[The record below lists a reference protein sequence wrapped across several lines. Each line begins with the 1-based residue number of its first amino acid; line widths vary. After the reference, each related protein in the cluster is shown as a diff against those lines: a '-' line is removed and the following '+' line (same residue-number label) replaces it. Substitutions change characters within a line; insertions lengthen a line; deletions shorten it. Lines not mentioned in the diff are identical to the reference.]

1 MTERYRKN
9 ADKVPVFETD
19 ADVVRTVALV
29 VLYTLGI
36 LAAVAGLIL
45 VFTHPGAAPGPTPFL
60 ITGPT
65 LGDQS

>member
-1 MTERYRKN
+1 MTERYHQN

-29 VLYTLGI
+29 VPYTLGI

-45 VFTHPGAAPGPTPFL
+45 LFTHPGNAPGPTPFL

-65 LGDQS
+65 VGTHS

>member
-1 MTERYRKN
+1 MIESYRSN
-9 ADKVPVFETD
+9 ADKIPVFETD

-29 VLYTLGI
+29 VLYALGI

-65 LGDQS
+65 VGRQS

>member
-1 MTERYRKN
+1 MTERYRQN

-36 LAAVAGLIL
+36 LAAAGLIL
-45 VFTHPGAAPGPTPFL
+45 LFTHPGNAPGPTPFL

-65 LGDQS
+65 VGAHS